1 MDNKIKLLEM
11 IQSVI
16 TRMANNSF
24 LLKGW
29 AVTLVSAMFALS
41 VKESDK
47 RFFLI
52 ALMALVTM
60 SGMAQRHHDDRG
72 GHRQGG
78 RHRVECAT
86 NQQMQMTLQVLDQQS
101 FDDKKLEIAKLCV
114 TLGHFCT
121 DDLARMAEK
130 NPKTHLS
137 KQ

>member
-1 MDNKIKLLEM
+1 M
-11 IQSVI
+11 
-16 TRMANNSF
+16 
-24 LLKGW
+24 
-29 AVTLVSAMFALS
+29 
-41 VKESDK
+41 K

-78 RHRVECAT
+78 HHRVECAT

-121 DDLARMAEK
+121 NDLARMAAKFTFDDNRLAFLTYAYDFCEDPEYYYTLRDVFTFSS
-130 NPKTHLS
+130 NFDSLMETVMPGYRR
-137 KQ
+137 

>member
-1 MDNKIKLLEM
+1 M
-11 IQSVI
+11 
-16 TRMANNSF
+16 
-24 LLKGW
+24 
-29 AVTLVSAMFALS
+29 
-41 VKESDK
+41 K

-121 DDLARMAEK
+121 NDLARMAAKFTFDDNRLAFLTYAYDFCEDPEYYYTLRDVFTFSS
-130 NPKTHLS
+130 NFDTLMDRVMPGYRR
-137 KQ
+137 

>member
-1 MDNKIKLLEM
+1 M
-11 IQSVI
+11 
-16 TRMANNSF
+16 
-24 LLKGW
+24 
-29 AVTLVSAMFALS
+29 
-41 VKESDK
+41 K

-52 ALMALVTM
+52 VLMALVTM

-72 GHRQGG
+72 GHGRHGG

-101 FDDKKLEIAKLCV
+101 FDDKKLEIGKLCV

-130 NPKTHLS
+130 FTFDDKRLEFLTYAFDYCEDPEYYYSLRNVFTFSSNFDTLMDRVMPGYRR
-137 KQ
+137 

>member
-1 MDNKIKLLEM
+1 M
-11 IQSVI
+11 
-16 TRMANNSF
+16 
-24 LLKGW
+24 
-29 AVTLVSAMFALS
+29 
-41 VKESDK
+41 K

-121 DDLARMAEK
+121 NDLARMAAKFTFDDNRLAFLTYAYDFCEDPEYYYTLRDVFTFSS
-130 NPKTHLS
+130 NFDSLMETVMPGYRR
-137 KQ
+137 